1 MKKEIIQINDKI
13 MINVNDITFKPVFSS
28 GPGGQNINKNA
39 TAILLQYNLA
49 QHNFPQWLINKIKMH
64 HIKKISKNNIITIKS
79 KSYKSQIKNKKE
91 ALKRLITIFK
101 QSVDLPKK
109 RKTTSIPAK
118 EKIKRL
124 KQKNIQSKKKELR
137 KTPKLYD

>member
-1 MKKEIIQINDKI
+1 MKKKIIQINDKI

-64 HIKKISKNNIITIKS
+64 HTKIISKNNIITIKA